1 MPHNSAAI
9 TTAAKRDGIED
20 LIHDRIAAS
29 RSLPAKFI
37 AKLFCNKFKHIV
49 SDCAAAVKL
58 RLHLYSLSIICVQ
71 SFDNLQA
78 ILREWQI

>member
-29 RSLPAKFI
+29 RSLPDKFI
-37 AKLFCNKFKHIV
+37 AELFCNKFKHIV
-49 SDCAAAVKL
+49 SDCAPAVKL
-58 RLHLYSLSIICVQ
+58 GCICTVFSIICRR
-71 SFDNLQA
+71 SFANGA
-78 ILREWQI
+78 I